1 MLPELVS
8 VIRTNT
14 NSDGIRG
21 KIFGTNWYYDNQGFS
36 RATSVSSR
44 RSIAGAAEDFDQGK
58 IREKTRMDNHYYFFT
73 EKYLLPRI
81 LELLPFPQI
90 LIRGWFPNFAN
101 AQWPFQDHCWSF
113 FCQLNDY
120 FSQK

>member
-58 IREKTRMDNHYYFFT
+58 IREKTKMDNHFYFFT
-73 EKYLLPRI
+73 EKYLVPRI
-81 LELLPFPQI
+81 L
-90 LIRGWFPNFAN
+90 A
-101 AQWPFQDHCWSF
+101 SF
-113 FCQLNDY
+113 FRFLYVDFFAIITDINYIEVIPKICER
-120 FSQK
+120 

>member
-8 VIRTNT
+8 VIRTNS

-58 IREKTRMDNHYYFFT
+58 IREKTKMDNHFGYIPT
-73 EKYLLPRI
+73 ISI
-81 LELLPFPQI
+81 LSRKNI
-90 LIRGWFPNFAN
+90 CYKGSSRASSVSSNIN
-101 AQWPFQDHCWSF
+101 
-113 FCQLNDY
+113 
-120 FSQK
+120 